1 MMRKITITIK
11 KIDNGEKA
19 SIDVRHSNNGI
30 QSEIESTV
38 VSLLDS
44 YLYEKVSEITE
55 SENDRRTIIADKML
69 LKN

>member
-11 KIDNGEKA
+11 EIDNGENA

-30 QSEIESTV
+30 HSEVEATV
-38 VSLLDS
+38 VSLLDT
-44 YLYEKVSEITE
+44 YLFEKVSEITE

>member
-30 QSEIESTV
+30 HSEVEATV
-38 VSLLDS
+38 VSLLDT
-44 YLYEKVSEITE
+44 YLFEKVSELTE